1 MIVWGGCGEH
11 VKLLHTDFHL
21 ALFQHIYLLLID
33 SVLVFLQEAVT
44 LVLHLGTKRPHR
56 VIFFDQRVNRFLEAN
71 FSKHQR
77 FHGTRKHESPRS
89 VLGKGACMKVL
100 VVSRMRCQFVKGQ
113 TQSCT
118 ESFSP
123 SIFRTKPACSLK
135 KKTDKKYTA
144 QRKERIPVDSF
155 MARHFVRTNI
165 KQRLLTDHFL

>member
-1 MIVWGGCGEH
+1 MIVWGGCGEL

-100 VVSRMRCQFVKGQ
+100 VVSRMRCQFVKGHVQ
-113 TQSCT
+113 
-118 ESFSP
+118 
-123 SIFRTKPACSLK
+123 
-135 KKTDKKYTA
+135 
-144 QRKERIPVDSF
+144 
-155 MARHFVRTNI
+155 N
-165 KQRLLTDHFL
+165 HFLQAYSELNLPVV